1 MAFITVDNTVI
12 SFAIF
17 EDATNRD
24 QRLFEANEGL
34 TEELVEDMLIRSTER
49 ILAKI
54 RATSWWVD
62 YYADL
67 SGGSFRTKADIP
79 AVNPNLIIDR
89 QSDFTDLC
97 VYSAFFEYVMPK
109 VADFG
114 NEEDAAYQKITYYKS
129 KADGLFDEL
138 IRAGDWYDF
147 DNDGVIASSEKKPGP
162 SLVNYDRMVRVR

>member
-1 MAFITVDNTVI
+1 MAFITVNDTVI

-79 AVNPNLIIDR
+79 AVNPNLILDR

-97 VYSAFFEYVMPK
+97 VYSAFFE
-109 VADFG
+109 FG
-114 NEEDAAYQKITYYKS
+114 
-129 KADGLFDEL
+129 LMCL
-138 IRAGDWYDF
+138 
-147 DNDGVIASSEKKPGP
+147 
-162 SLVNYDRMVRVR
+162 